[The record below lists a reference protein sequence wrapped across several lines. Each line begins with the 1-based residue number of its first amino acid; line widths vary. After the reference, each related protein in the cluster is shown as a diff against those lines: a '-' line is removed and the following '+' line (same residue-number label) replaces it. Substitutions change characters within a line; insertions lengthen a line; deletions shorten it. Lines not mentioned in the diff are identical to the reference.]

1 MPFTLTQVLLQRGAL
16 RLYGSAV
23 SDLQPR
29 GDLGLGLDP
38 DGPVGFALIRAYRH
52 AGHGVVLP
60 APLLLSVYGAGQAPA
75 ADDALAGPD
84 DRVWAVHQHDAGL
97 LLALRPG
104 RLIDLLRAGGAT
116 AGDATPSDA
125 TPGDG

>member
-52 AGHGVVLP
+52 AGQPVILA
-60 APLLLSVYGAGQAPA
+60 APVMLSVYGTGQTPA

-84 DRVWAVHQHDAGL
+84 DRVWTVHQHDAGL
-97 LLALRPG
+97 LLVLRPG
-104 RLIDLLRAGGAT
+104 PLIDLLQAGAST
-116 AGDATPSDA
+116 PDAC
-125 TPGDG
+125 